1 MTLSLTKKGVII
13 VNTADR
19 TLVDEGAMAQA
30 VKSGKVAGYAVE
42 AEDLESGPLAKLDN
56 VVMIKGFGWY
66 TKEALE
72 NLFRIWVK
80 NIIAL
85 ARGKPQNV
93 VT

>member
-1 MTLSLTKKGVII
+1 
-13 VNTADR
+13 
-19 TLVDEGAMAQA
+19 
-30 VKSGKVAGYAVE
+30 VE